1 VRLYKAAFH
10 APRRPT
16 PDKAIEQYVNLTTAD
31 EGRDAK
37 GSRVKIL
44 VGADGDADLAAD
56 ARVGAAGDEL
66 YVKVI
71 FAKPSKRNAPLPTV
85 TGLGDS
91 KTIDQLTTG
100 KVTLGPGGAS
110 AAFEVELGLA
120 GGTGCTVSVGVTPEA
135 NDQTL
140 SLVTWRRL
148 FYQATRPGTMA
159 LPSLARMTT
168 ALEELFVRYE
178 KYSEVVFTEGDGPPA
193 GAWFDGPMMG
203 LAAGRC
209 VCIGDHNKAH
219 FHAKFVDTKNP
230 LGVHVLVCHAQFDGG
245 VGKAQLVN
253 LASIKVK
260 KSSAKITFPPD
271 GCLFFG
277 LGAFLLRA
285 AVVQF
290 WYPLVTPWR
299 AMALVGA
306 LVAVLFT
313 LWARARGG
321 AAVQPAH
328 LAGAC
333 LSAFVAA
340 GLLAMPIVYLMN
352 GIFDRSAPTPRIVR
366 VVRAAPRGS
375 TVRIELPSEAIEVLL
390 PVVIGRVQ
398 TGDTFTLSV
407 ADGALGLPW
416 CRLDA
421 IRTPRDG
428 PVPARVGR

>member
-1 VRLYKAAFH
+1 M
-10 APRRPT
+10 
-16 PDKAIEQYVNLTTAD
+16 NLTTAD

-178 KYSEVVFTEGDGPPA
+178 KHSEVVFTEGDGPAPGPA
-193 GAWFDGPMMG
+193 RST
-203 LAAGRC
+203 AGSR
-209 VCIGDHNKAH
+209 
-219 FHAKFVDTKNP
+219 
-230 LGVHVLVCHAQFDGG
+230 
-245 VGKAQLVN
+245 
-253 LASIKVK
+253 S
-260 KSSAKITFPPD
+260 PP
-271 GCLFFG
+271 
-277 LGAFLLRA
+277 
-285 AVVQF
+285 
-290 WYPLVTPWR
+290 TP
-299 AMALVGA
+299 
-306 LVAVLFT
+306 T
-313 LWARARGG
+313 S
-321 AAVQPAH
+321 P
-328 LAGAC
+328 
-333 LSAFVAA
+333 
-340 GLLAMPIVYLMN
+340 P
-352 GIFDRSAPTPRIVR
+352 SAPSSTACSRTACATSTARSPGGPPRTSR
-366 VVRAAPRGS
+366 GCSPWAPTRPPS
-375 TVRIELPSEAIEVLL
+375 TTTRSP
-390 PVVIGRVQ
+390 
-398 TGDTFTLSV
+398 T
-407 ADGALGLPW
+407 
-416 CRLDA
+416 
-421 IRTPRDG
+421 
-428 PVPARVGR
+428 